1 MPPKFLYFDLGKVLV
16 GFDVGQMYRQI
27 GEVAGMDAARVRE
40 VMLDDR
46 LQMDLELGRISTRE
60 FYDDFCRRTGTR
72 PDYDALVRAAS
83 DIFGINPGI
92 LPVVSQL
99 QETGHRLGIL
109 SNTSQA
115 HWEHCR
121 RRFTILVEAF
131 PVHTL
136 SFEVHAAKP
145 DPAIYRAAA
154 ERAGVDPGETF
165 FVDDITEN
173 VAGALAAG
181 FDAIRYTSATALATE
196 LRRRGLRFN
205 Y

>member
-16 GFDVGQMYRQI
+16 DFDIEQMYRQV
-27 GEVAGMDAARVRE
+27 GEASGVDPARVRE
-40 VMLDDR
+40 VLFEGQ
-46 LQMDLELGRISTRE
+46 LQKQHELGQISSRE
-60 FYDDFCRRTGTR
+60 LYEAFCRQTGTR
-72 PDYDALVRAAS
+72 PDYDELVRAAS
-83 DIFGINPGI
+83 DIFEINTSI

-109 SNTSQA
+109 SNTSRD

-121 RRFTILVEAF
+121 RRFYIVAEAF
-131 PVHTL
+131 PIHTL
-136 SFEVHAAKP
+136 SYEVHAAKP
-145 DPAIYRAAA
+145 DPAIYQAAA
-154 ERAGVDPGETF
+154 ERAGTAPRDIF
-165 FVDDITEN
+165 FVDDIAEN

-181 FDAIRYTSATALATE
+181 FDAIHYTSATALATE